1 MHRRLRVIAVAMLAT
16 LPSIAAAQ
24 SDSAR
29 VTSNENASAS
39 SVPSAGAGPRID
51 ATAAAFRMPGVA
63 VADSS
68 AAALLQRRS
77 SRDVSRPVAI
87 MIVGGAAI
95 VLGSVVGNDVGD
107 LIVIG
112 GVVAVL
118 YGLYEYLK

>member
-1 MHRRLRVIAVAMLAT
+1 MHRRLRVIAIALLASVPSI
-16 LPSIAAAQ
+16 PSIAAAQ

-29 VTSNENASAS
+29 VNEASTNERVAPAS
-39 SVPSAGAGPRID
+39 AGPRID
-51 ATAAAFRMPGVA
+51 ATAAAFRMTSVA
-63 VADSS
+63 LADTS
-68 AAALLQRRS
+68 ATAMLQRR
-77 SRDVSRPVAI
+77 SRDVSRPIAI